1 MMRLQDR
8 LSSQDETVFLCGKT
22 LGFSDDRDI
31 DEIISPI
38 LGRAL
43 K

>member
-1 MMRLQDR
+1 MKQF
-8 LSSQDETVFLCGKT
+8 SCVAKT